1 MKTTK
6 RPSWGLV
13 LALLLSLAVVAVL
26 AVQTSAE
33 AGGYRLDWFTLDTGG
48 AVSTSTGGYALSG
61 TTGQPEAGSSS
72 NGGYTLSGGFWPGAP
87 LTPPDYEIYLPLV
100 RQGQ

>member
-1 MKTTK
+1 M
-6 RPSWGLV
+6 
-13 LALLLSLAVVAVL
+13 ALFLSLAVAAVL
-26 AVQTSAE
+26 AVQTAAD

-48 AVSTSTGGYALSG
+48 AVSTSTSGYALSG

-72 NGGYTLSGGFWPGAP
+72 NNGYTLSGGFWPGSP
-87 LTPPDYEIYLPLV
+87 LTPTDYEIYLPLI